1 MRASYARST
10 RRATSLAT
18 ATDSKALVVDA
29 SAVVETLLG
38 TDLGVKA
45 RARMRGHA
53 LHAPAHLDAEVL
65 SALGRLYRASKLTE
79 VTVGAALDELAR
91 APIERHPL
99 AALLT
104 GAWERRENHRLV
116 DGLYVQLAEALT
128 LTILTTD
135 GRLARSTARAE

>member
-1 MRASYARST
+1 
-10 RRATSLAT
+10 LAT

-53 LHAPAHLDAEVL
+53 LHAPAHVDAEVL

-79 VTVGAALDELAR
+79 ARVGAALDELAH

-135 GRLARSTARAE
+135 GRLARSTAHAELVGEGG